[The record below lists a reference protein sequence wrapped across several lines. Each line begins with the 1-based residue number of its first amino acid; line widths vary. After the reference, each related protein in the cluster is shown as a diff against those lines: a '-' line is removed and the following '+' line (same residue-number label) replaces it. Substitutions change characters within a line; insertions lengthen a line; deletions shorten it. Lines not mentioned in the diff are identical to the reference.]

1 MMETDRGKQLSLLM
15 GIGIGATLMFF
26 LDANRGARR
35 RALVRDKSIKA
46 SRKLAES
53 FSGHAEDAGNR
64 VKGKAAEAR
73 ASISGTQP
81 TNHQLTSHV
90 RSELGHRV
98 EHAKAIKVSTDDGRV
113 TLRGF
118 VIRAELEDVL
128 DTVRG
133 VRGVREVVSELEIHE
148 TPGDIPALQD

>member
-1 MMETDRGKQLSLLM
+1 METDRGKQLSLLM

-26 LDANRGARR
+26 LDPNRGARR
-35 RALVRDKSIKA
+35 RALVRDKSVKA
-46 SRKLAES
+46 SHRLAES

-64 VKGKAAEAR
+64 VKGRAAEAR

-98 EHAKAIKVSTDDGRV
+98 EHAKAIKVHSDDGRV
-113 TLRGF
+113 TLSGF
-118 VIRAELEDVL
+118 VLRNELDDVL
-128 DTVRG
+128 DTVRS
-133 VRGVREVVSELEIHE
+133 VRGVRDVVSQLQVRE